1 MDNYLL
7 YVGVAIATICLPGPA
22 VVLTINNAIQKGL
35 LKTFAGIFGVAL
47 AILLVATI
55 SATSLGIILAS
66 SAMAFSLIKIVG
78 AVYLVYLGIKMWR
91 SKASSN
97 VKMNV
102 QESSLLKCFMEG
114 FFVSITNPKAVVF
127 FMSIFPQFIDLKQ
140 EYAPQFVLLALTF
153 SALVVIIHTIYAV
166 SASLT
171 KSKIASQKGSA
182 LLNKIS
188 GGIFVGFGVGLAAS
202 SK

>member
-153 SALVVIIHTIYAV
+153 SALVVVIHTIYAV